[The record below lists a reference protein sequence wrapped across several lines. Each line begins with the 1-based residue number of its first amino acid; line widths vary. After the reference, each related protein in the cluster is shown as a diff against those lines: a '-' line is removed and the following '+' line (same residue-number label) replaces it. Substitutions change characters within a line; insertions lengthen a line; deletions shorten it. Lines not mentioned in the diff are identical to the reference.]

1 MGKKISTCECN
12 KDYENFT
19 ESLKVSIGE
28 EGVVTKNKCI
38 GACNSC
44 GYKYIARVNGKL
56 IEREDMEEEIE
67 LIKKEI
73 KS

>member
-19 ESLKVSIGE
+19 NALKESIDEVSVI
-28 EGVVTKNKCI
+28 TKNKCI
-38 GACNSC
+38 GACSSC
-44 GYKYIARVNGKL
+44 GYKYIVRVDGKL
-56 IEREDMEEEIE
+56 IESEDIKEEIE

-73 KS
+73 ES